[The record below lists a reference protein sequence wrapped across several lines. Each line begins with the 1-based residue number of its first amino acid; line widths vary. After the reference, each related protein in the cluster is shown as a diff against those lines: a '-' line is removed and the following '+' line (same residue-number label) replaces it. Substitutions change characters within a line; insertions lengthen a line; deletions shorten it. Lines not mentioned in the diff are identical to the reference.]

1 MPHASHPRA
10 RSRYLRAPL
19 ALTFALVFGLG
30 AACGEDGLSFTLGPE
45 AALDI
50 APTAIVFGDV
60 PRGEVARRIV
70 TVRHIGTSGV
80 VRLDPIRLETT
91 SPDLAIGEVEATT
104 LQPGEETRIQLVYTS
119 GEDAPDEGVLV
130 IGHNLAGDTETRV
143 TVTTPGQRGRLIA
156 QPPALDF
163 GVVQEAAPRTLPLR
177 VFNAGTAPATLTGA
191 RADGSEEFTVTLP
204 AAATVGPGESIEV
217 AVTYAPRGRDKDEAT
232 LTLLTEREDVTVD
245 VLVKGEEETPV
256 LAVEPGLVQLG
267 WVRPGERASRDVVVR
282 NDGNTDLVVERV
294 ELVDNHPDLAL
305 TARPANPVTLAPGQ
319 AFTFGVIFSPRG
331 LVPMATEPLG
341 RLRFTSSDAA
351 RDPFV
356 APVYGAAGVPAL
368 VVVPDDVI
376 DFAYVANGFRAVRS
390 AVVLNQGAEAVEL
403 TGVELVD
410 ATSDELALDT
420 ALAYPYTLNPGE
432 SVEIGLSFENRGAR
446 DGAET
451 ARLFIR
457 STDPVVPVYPLDVIA
472 RRAQRPACEVAF
484 VPELLAMGA
493 ARVGTTITR
502 TLSIQNVGSGNCE
515 YRSHVFDA
523 CLAERFGIGFR
534 FVCDSRIA
542 FNPFALRGGPA
553 PADILGPGETIDFPV
568 AFTAPPVTAAIGRQS
583 YYARLAATFFDP
595 NSNRLAFATPPGG
608 TNGDI
613 NIRAEAANGTIR
625 VEPSEIDFGTVRTDC
640 ASYPS
645 SVRIRSTGPM
655 ETTVTRVETLGCD
668 GTVRVEGPAVPFV
681 IDGFSTR
688 SLTLSFAPDREPPV
702 DCTLRIENDSQ
713 NLPVAEVALS
723 GSGTDLR
730 TQTDRFRQLP
740 APKVDVLFVVD
751 DSFSMAD
758 DQERLKQSL
767 PAMAELARS
776 WGQDYRFAV
785 TTTDTATIRG
795 QFKGLP
801 RFVDASMDPAVFAQN
816 LVVGVVGFWIER
828 GLEAADLALYRR
840 AQRTDIACRNV
851 PNQCPSDDGEGLP
864 LSCLEG
870 FCSGRNWGFLRD
882 DADLVV
888 IMVSDE
894 EDGSV
899 EPVQH
904 YINRL
909 AALKSP
915 ARGVGVTFHAIV
927 VTPEKGCLGGFGT
940 PALRYIQAAEALNGH
955 VADLC
960 ADNFAAEF
968 EDVAA
973 RSFGLKDRFYPTL
986 TPDPDTLTVR
996 VNGTPCESGWAWNAA
1011 ARAVVFEE
1019 GAACFPPFDAEIEV
1033 TYDILCPN
1041 AR

>member
-1 MPHASHPRA
+1 MRHVISFTAT
-10 RSRYLRAPL
+10 LL
-19 ALTFALVFGLG
+19 AAIVF
-30 AACGEDGLSFTLGPE
+30 AACGEDGFRYELGPE

-50 APTAIVFGDV
+50 SPNGIIFGDV

-70 TVRHIGTSGV
+70 TIRHIGSSGT

-91 SPDLAIGEVEATT
+91 SPDLAIGEIEATT
-104 LQPGEETRIQLVYTS
+104 LAPGEETRVQIVYTS
-119 GEDAPDEGVLV
+119 AHDEPDEGVLV
-130 IGHNLAGDTETRV
+130 IGHNLAGDPETQV
-143 TVTTPGQRGRLIA
+143 AISTPGQRGRLIA
-156 QPPALDF
+156 QPPVLDF
-163 GVVQEAAPRTLPLR
+163 GVVQEAAPRAMPLR
-177 VFNAGTAPATLTGA
+177 VFNAGTAPATLTDWL
-191 RADGSEEFTVTLP
+191 ADGSDDFTVEIP
-204 AAATVGPGESIEV
+204 AGATINPGESLEIFM
-217 AVTYAPRGRDKDEAT
+217 TYAPRGRDKDDAIV
-232 LTLLTEREDVTVD
+232 TLLTERADVSLDVTVR
-245 VLVKGEEETPV
+245 GEEETPV
-256 LAVEPGLVQLG
+256 LAVEPGLIQLG
-267 WVRPGERASRDVVVR
+267 WVRPGERAARDVVVR
-282 NDGNTDLVVERV
+282 NDGNTALVVERL
-294 ELVDNHPDLAL
+294 ELVESHPELAL
-305 TARPANPVTLAPGQ
+305 TARPAGPVTLEPGQ
-319 AFTFGVIFSPRG
+319 AFTFGVVFSPRG
-331 LVPMATEPLG
+331 LVPMAVDPLG
-341 RLRFTSSDAA
+341 KVRFTSSDAA
-351 RDPFV
+351 RNPFI
-356 APVYGAAGVPAL
+356 APVYGAAGIPAL

-376 DFAYVANGFRAVRS
+376 DFAYVAGGFKAVRK
-390 AVVLNQGAEAVEL
+390 AVVLNQGVEAVDL

-410 ATSDELALDT
+410 ATSDELAIDT
-420 ALAYPYTLNPGE
+420 TLTYPHTLNPGE
-432 SVEIGLSFENRGAR
+432 SVEIQLSFDNRGER

-493 ARVGTTITR
+493 ARVGTTISK
-502 TLSIQNVGSGNCE
+502 TLTLQNVGSGNCE

-523 CLAERFGIGFR
+523 CLAQRFGIGYR

-542 FNPFALRGGPA
+542 FNPFELTGGPA
-553 PADILGPGETIDFPV
+553 PGDVVGPGEAIAFPIS
-568 AFTAPPVTAAIGRQS
+568 FTAPPVTAAIGRES
-583 YYARLAATFFDP
+583 YYARIAATLFDP

-625 VEPSEIDFGTVRTDC
+625 VEPGSIDFGTVRTDC

-645 SVRIRSTGPM
+645 AVRIRSTGPM
-655 ETTVTRVETLGCD
+655 ATTVSAVEAVGC
-668 GTVRVEGPAVPFV
+668 GGSVRIDGPAAPFV
-681 IDGFSTR
+681 IDGFATTTLI
-688 SLTLSFAPDREPPV
+688 LTFAPDSEPPV
-702 DCTLRIENDSQ
+702 GCTLRITNDSQ
-713 NLPVAEVALS
+713 NLPVAEVALA
-723 GSGTDLR
+723 GAGTSLR

-751 DSFSMAD
+751 DSYSMAD

-785 TTTDTATIRG
+785 TTTDTMNIRG

-801 RFVDASMDPAVFAQN
+801 RYVDASMDPAIFAQN

-828 GLEAADLALYRR
+828 GLEAVDLALYRR
-840 AQRTDIACRNV
+840 AERTDIACRNV
-851 PNQCPSDDGEGLP
+851 PNQCPSDDGEGIP

-899 EPVQH
+899 QPVQY
-904 YINRL
+904 YINRF
-909 AALKSP
+909 AALKDP

-940 PALRYIQAAEALNGH
+940 PALRYIAAAEALNGH

-968 EDVAA
+968 NDVAA
-973 RSFGLKDRFYPTL
+973 RSFGLKDRFYPSL
-986 TPDPDTLTVR
+986 QPDPSTLVVH
-996 VNGTPCESGWAWNAA
+996 VNGVQCTEGWSWNAA

-1019 GAACFPPFDAEIEV
+1019 GAACFPPFDAEIEL
-1033 TYDILCPN
+1033 TYDILCPTP
-1041 AR
+1041 R